1 MVKKSGE
8 LLEVKLSFVTTL
20 SLSFIFLGLTL
31 FLDMIFDIFNLMG
44 VSTFQ
49 SLIYKFIILTIM
61 FLIGFYLMKVKKLK
75 IFR

>member
-8 LLEVKLSFVTTL
+8 LLEVQLSFVTTL

-31 FLDMIFDIFNLMG
+31 LLDMVFDVFNLMG
-44 VSTFQ
+44 VSAIQ
-49 SLIYKFIILTIM
+49 SLIYKFIMLTVM

>member
-8 LLEVKLSFVTTL
+8 LLEVQLSFVTTL

-31 FLDMIFDIFNLMG
+31 LLDMVFDVFNLMG
-44 VSTFQ
+44 VSAIQ
-49 SLIYKFIILTIM
+49 SLIYKFIMLTIM
-61 FLIGFYLMKVKKLK
+61 FLIGLYLMKVKKLK